1 MEQILAQTIRFRA
14 KCYKT
19 QNIQRQ
25 ILKEKQYCQE
35 PATFLGLAI
44 FLQMWKKKTLKFFM
58 APGGGRGERE
68 RERERKRERERER
81 EIKRERE
88 RKIEREREIQ
98 FLMHRGFWMVR

>member
-44 FLQMWKKKTLKFFM
+44 FLQMWKKKNPLILH
-58 APGGGRGERE
+58 GSRGREGERE
-68 RERERKRERERER
+68 REREKERER

>member
-44 FLQMWKKKTLKFFM
+44 FLQNVEEKKPLNSSWLQGE
-58 APGGGRGERE
+58 GGGRE
-68 RERERKRERERER
+68 RERERER

-88 RKIEREREIQ
+88 RKIERERDSIPHAQ
-98 FLMHRGFWMVR
+98 GILDG